1 MKWLEII
8 HLRAAEQGLQSL
20 YDMLAERCVAL
31 QQMSGVLSTEI
42 YKAVECDGDLAMI
55 LHWDL
60 EGQGAEKSQAGLLLA
75 DFLEKYG
82 MVNHKILKQVFP
94 VQD

>member
-20 YDMLAERCVAL
+20 YDTLAERCLAL

-60 EGQGAEKSQAGLLLA
+60 KDQGAEKSRAGLLLA

-82 MVNHKILKQVFP
+82 MVNHRILKQVFP
-94 VQD
+94 VQG